1 MGEIADMHV
10 EAYEAGLDPNEMDGD
25 DWADFYGE
33 QEPVAPLSLIEDVA
47 SNIRM
52 LLCSID
58 DMQDSDA
65 FDVRERSSTL
75 TLYVPEFDE
84 TKSAAMIEL
93 LVTLLNAADAEADRL
108 SEPR

>member
-1 MGEIADMHV
+1 MGEIAEMHM
-10 EAYEAGLDPNEMDGD
+10 EAYAAGLDPNEMDGA
-25 DWADFYGE
+25 DWADFYSE
-33 QEPVAPLSLIEDVA
+33 QEPVTPLSLVEDVA

-58 DMQDSDA
+58 DMQDSDD
-65 FDVRERSSTL
+65 FDVRKRASTL

-84 TKSAAMIEL
+84 TKSAALVEL
-93 LVTLLNAADAEADRL
+93 LVTLLGAADAEADRL